1 MKKTKIFGIAIL
13 ILAIVVAGV
22 GVAADLAKKGD
33 GAFASRLA
41 EARATVETVNANA
54 KAVKNVAAMDKKIA
68 AAETKLDE
76 AAEAAR
82 QALDGAN
89 ALDAAIA
96 SGASGDA
103 DVDALRAALEK
114 LGDGSAAARAF
125 EKTFNLDSAA
135 LSEALDGVDGG
146 VADLTALAD
155 EKELALY
162 QALVDDSFAAVSGAE
177 SAVDGARE
185 SAEKIWSLIGQ
196 SAELEAATVTGQ
208 PECADVDACR
218 AALQSLLA
226 RAEEMDAYRAQMDQW
241 RKEADAA
248 AAEASKA
255 SVSAMDRMV
264 IALADNFIGV
274 LFTAALL
281 LILALVMLFMSD
293 AFRRQWTKNPVF
305 SVGMALIVMLIFQT
319 YALGFG
325 QGSVGAWA
333 KFWFDNT
340 FNVLRANTSV
350 GMIALGMTLVIIT
363 GGIDLAVGSTL
374 AGVGTIL
381 MTLIDTGEHG
391 VLVRLG
397 ITGTPAFAIG
407 IVLALISGMVIGGLI
422 GLLVTKGRVPPFIVT
437 LGVMNVVRSVAQYFT
452 KSYTPTVPKEFE
464 AIANTMVLGQRPM
477 TILYWLVLAVIFYL
491 VMKNTA
497 FGRHVYAVGS
507 NERTTRLSGINTD
520 RVKRWVYAIN
530 GLVVAVAAVSQLSRL
545 GGMDVASAGSG
556 YELDAIAAV
565 VVGGTAMSGGR
576 GSIIGT
582 VLGVLII
589 GIMNN
594 LLILLGVD
602 SFLTDAF
609 KGAIVVAAVLM
620 QRKEAK
626 RDKSVSRATNAVRV
640 FHYNM
645 GNTAQFGGAS
655 GSVFSVLCG
664 MRIPRL
670 PSGKPSEFAS
680 DEKAVRRSTA
690 SSVRRYL
697 RFAGGKL
704 WIFKKSSLK

>member
-1 MKKTKIFGIAIL
+1 MGDGIMKKTKIFGIAIL

-41 EARATVETVNANA
+41 EARAAVETVNANA

-114 LGDGSAAARAF
+114 LGEGSAAARAF

-196 SAELEAATVTGQ
+196 SAELETATVTGQ

-281 LILALVMLFMSD
+281 LILALVLLFLSD

-620 QRKEAK
+620 QRKEA
-626 RDKSVSRATNAVRV
+626 NA
-640 FHYNM
+640 
-645 GNTAQFGGAS
+645 
-655 GSVFSVLCG
+655 
-664 MRIPRL
+664 
-670 PSGKPSEFAS
+670 
-680 DEKAVRRSTA
+680 
-690 SSVRRYL
+690 
-697 RFAGGKL
+697 
-704 WIFKKSSLK
+704 

>member
-41 EARATVETVNANA
+41 EARAAVETVNANA

-114 LGDGSAAARAF
+114 LGEGSAAARAF

-281 LILALVMLFMSD
+281 LILALVMLFLSD

-397 ITGTPAFAIG
+397 ITGTLAFAIG

-620 QRKEAK
+620 QRKEA
-626 RDKSVSRATNAVRV
+626 NA
-640 FHYNM
+640 
-645 GNTAQFGGAS
+645 
-655 GSVFSVLCG
+655 
-664 MRIPRL
+664 
-670 PSGKPSEFAS
+670 
-680 DEKAVRRSTA
+680 
-690 SSVRRYL
+690 
-697 RFAGGKL
+697 
-704 WIFKKSSLK
+704 

>member
-1 MKKTKIFGIAIL
+1 MGDGIMKKTKIFGIAIL

-41 EARATVETVNANA
+41 EARAAVETVNANA

-114 LGDGSAAARAF
+114 LGEGSAAARAF

-281 LILALVMLFMSD
+281 LILALVLLLLSD

-350 GMIALGMTLVIIT
+350 GMNELGMTLVIIT

-620 QRKEAK
+620 QRKEA
-626 RDKSVSRATNAVRV
+626 NA
-640 FHYNM
+640 
-645 GNTAQFGGAS
+645 
-655 GSVFSVLCG
+655 
-664 MRIPRL
+664 
-670 PSGKPSEFAS
+670 
-680 DEKAVRRSTA
+680 
-690 SSVRRYL
+690 
-697 RFAGGKL
+697 
-704 WIFKKSSLK
+704 

>member
-41 EARATVETVNANA
+41 EARAAVETVNANA

-114 LGDGSAAARAF
+114 LGEGSAAARAF

-281 LILALVMLFMSD
+281 LILALVMLFLSD

-397 ITGTPAFAIG
+397 ITGMPAFAIG

-620 QRKEAK
+620 QRKEA
-626 RDKSVSRATNAVRV
+626 NA
-640 FHYNM
+640 
-645 GNTAQFGGAS
+645 
-655 GSVFSVLCG
+655 
-664 MRIPRL
+664 
-670 PSGKPSEFAS
+670 
-680 DEKAVRRSTA
+680 
-690 SSVRRYL
+690 
-697 RFAGGKL
+697 
-704 WIFKKSSLK
+704 